1 MLDISQP
8 TRQSK
13 LSILLYL
20 FKGVKGLI
28 AFAFFALF
36 SMRSWTNTLAILGVT
51 ALVTITTLISPVLQY
66 LFFTFHVENDELI
79 IQKGWLFKERKAI
92 PVERIQSIN
101 ITQNIGQRLL
111 GLVAV
116 EIDTAGSKAKEL
128 EIPALDRHFAE
139 QLKGLLG
146 KKKSNV
152 VASVAKQQD
161 AEYEN
166 ISEEI
171 IDKPLESQLI
181 LELGI
186 TDLLKVGITQN
197 HLRSGGLALGV
208 LFGFWY
214 KIKDVVENYFGDIFE
229 SVEVDLEQAVKTP
242 ESYGNSLLIFL
253 LTGFLVF
260 LIASVIVSLILAVNK
275 FYNYKAEL
283 KDDYL
288 EITMGLLNKKEIKI
302 PLSKIQI
309 LEFHS
314 NPLRKLLGF
323 KTARIYQAQS
333 QNNQISSVEVPAC
346 HLQLQKRLQAL
357 IFNETLEQPEKIL
370 LPNPWSH
377 ARLDMYI
384 ASIFGLPLIAIAVY
398 FEFYWAMI
406 IPVLFIVFIGFM
418 GYQYG
423 KNSKLTRDDDFTVF
437 YKGWLFNSIIISPVY
452 KTQAVE
458 KWRSIFIK
466 RRGEAHLQVHTAGG
480 SRQLKYLKEIEINAM
495 QNDINNIVIQS
506 RRSWM

>member
-66 LFFTFHVENDELI
+66 IFFTFHVEQDELI

-139 QLKGLLG
+139 QLKNLLSR
-146 KKKSNV
+146 KKEA
-152 VASVAKQQD
+152 VATPETSIENTLEYQQ
-161 AEYEN
+161 N
-166 ISEEI
+166 TL
-171 IDKPLESQLI
+171 LESKPQTI
-181 LELGI
+181 LELDI
-186 TDLLKVGITQN
+186 IDLLKVGITQN

-214 KIKDVVENYFGDIFE
+214 KIKDIVENFFGDIFE
-229 SVEVDLEQAVKTP
+229 SVEVDLEQAVTAP
-242 ESYGNSLLIFL
+242 ESYGNSLLILL

-260 LIASVIVSLILAVNK
+260 LIASVIVSLVLAINK

-314 NPLRKLLGF
+314 NPLRKMLGF

-346 HLQLQKRLQAL
+346 HPQLQKRLQDL
-357 IFNETLEQPEKIL
+357 IFNEALEQPEKIL

-398 FEFYWAMI
+398 FEYYWAMI
-406 IPVLFIVFIGFM
+406 IPVLFILFIGFM

-480 SRQLKYLKEIEINAM
+480 SRQLKYLKESEINAM
-495 QNDINNIVIQS
+495 QNDINNVVIQS
-506 RRSWM
+506 LRSWM

>member
-20 FKGVKGLI
+20 FKGIKGLI
-28 AFAFFALF
+28 AFAFFAAF
-36 SMRSWTNTLAILGVT
+36 SMRSWTSTMAIIGVSIF
-51 ALVTITTLISPVLQY
+51 VTCATLIAPILKY
-66 LFFTFHVENDELI
+66 LFFTFHVENEELI

-101 ITQNIGQRLL
+101 ITQNIAQRIL

-146 KKKSNV
+146 KEKKKVNPIENEIGT
-152 VASVAKQQD
+152 D
-161 AEYEN
+161 AATPPFEQPEEDLSTARTILKLT
-166 ISEEI
+166 IS
-171 IDKPLESQLI
+171 
-181 LELGI
+181 
-186 TDLLKVGITQN
+186 DLLKVGITQN

-208 LFGFWY
+208 VFGFWY
-214 KIKDVVENYFGDIFE
+214 NIKEAVENYFGDIFE
-229 SVEVDLEQAVKTP
+229 SVDVDIEQAVKSP
-242 ESYGNSLLIFL
+242 EAFGSSVIVFL
-253 LTGFLVF
+253 GFGFLAF
-260 LIASVIVSLILAVNK
+260 LIASTVVSLVMTINK
-275 FYNYKAEL
+275 FYDYKMEL

-288 EITMGLLNKKEIKI
+288 EISMGLLHKKEIKI

-323 KTARIYQAQS
+323 KTAHIFQAQS
-333 QNNQISSVEVPAC
+333 DNKQVTNVEVPAC
-346 HLQLQKRLQAL
+346 HPALQKELQYL
-357 IFNETLEQPEKIL
+357 IFNEALEQSEKEL

-377 ARLDMYI
+377 SRIDMYV
-384 ASIFGLPLIAIAVY
+384 ASIFAIPLIAAAVY
-398 FEFYWAMI
+398 FDYYFMMA
-406 IPVLFIVFIGFM
+406 IPILFVVITGFM
-418 GYQYG
+418 GYKYG
-423 KNSKLTRDDDFTVF
+423 LNSKVIRDDDFVVF
-437 YKGWLFNSIIISPVY
+437 YKGWLFNSVIISPVY

-480 SRQLKYLKEIEINAM
+480 TRQLKYLKATQIDAM
-495 QNDINNIVIQS
+495 QNDINNAVIQS
-506 RRSWM
+506 SKNWM